1 MELLPNIYLLSRCDN
16 SFSRIVS
23 IHVTAEVSARN
34 DRELFGA
41 DYAANAVFEI
51 GNSKMSIGNH

>member
-1 MELLPNIYLLSRCDN
+1 MSHSIVHEVAKSLLNLHKIM
-16 SFSRIVS
+16 V
-23 IHVTAEVSARN
+23 ARN

-51 GNSKMSIGNH
+51 DNSKMSIGNH

>member
-1 MELLPNIYLLSRCDN
+1 MSHRFVHEVAKSLLNL
-16 SFSRIVS
+16 
-23 IHVTAEVSARN
+23 HVIMVARN

-51 GNSKMSIGNH
+51 GNSKMSICNH

>member
-1 MELLPNIYLLSRCDN
+1 MSH
-16 SFSRIVS
+16 SIV
-23 IHVTAEVSARN
+23 HEVAKSLFNLHKIMVARN
-34 DRELFGA
+34 DTELFGA